1 VCIHFLMLELHV
13 MCLHIFF
20 QVVGSMNIDAQS
32 LMLTTLAKSLTSPG
46 YEVEVC
52 FLTTPFYPAC

>member
-1 VCIHFLMLELHV
+1 VYTFSNAGTACHV
-13 MCLHIFF
+13 SPYFF

-32 LMLTTLAKSLTSPG
+32 LMLTTLVKSLTSLG

>member
-1 VCIHFLMLELHV
+1 MSCIIDLW
-13 MCLHIFF
+13 LHIFF

-32 LMLTTLAKSLTSPG
+32 LVLATLAKSLTSLG

-52 FLTTPFYPAC
+52 FLATPFYPAC